1 MDWQQAAALGI
12 VALTAACFGVSL
24 FRRKKTGGCGCGCA
38 ASTGTPERSSILLRA
53 KKGERP
59 QVIVK
64 LR

>member
-12 VALTAACFGVSL
+12 VAVTAAL
-24 FRRKKTGGCGCGCA
+24 FLASQFRKPKGAGCGCGCA
-38 ASTGTPERSSILLRA
+38 SATGTPEKSSITLRA
-53 KKGERP
+53 KKGERR